1 MNDADL
7 EGFRPDRYF
16 ARSWALLTRDRG
28 WIKPI
33 LAMIA
38 ATLVPIVGLLGV
50 MGYAA
55 EWARLTAWG
64 VTSSPKQK
72 NVRVGACIA
81 SGWRVF
87 VVTVVW
93 SIANSIIL
101 GLLALVPL
109 FGPLLVFAWTI
120 FSIALGIMI
129 MVAALRATIYQ
140 RIVAGLRVPT
150 IWQMV
155 RSDVAGL
162 VRIFGMQMAGAAIF
176 WVVSALI
183 MLLALGTLIP
193 QIVYF
198 ADYVAEFDAIMSDS
212 TRMAVFF
219 EIVVTI
225 LGALGPWIVVGF
237 VLSAAYS
244 VVMMMLGYTAVAL
257 WMRQFNVPAWGREE
271 DPLPGTA
278 PTAQPAEPSPA
289 PDPEPMGLVEPV
301 ETTPEEAVTPAEPEP
316 GEAEK
321 DGEDQLPQ

>member
-1 MNDADL
+1 
-7 EGFRPDRYF
+7 
-16 ARSWALLTRDRG
+16 
-28 WIKPI
+28 
-33 LAMIA
+33 
-38 ATLVPIVGLLGV
+38 
-50 MGYAA
+50 
-55 EWARLTAWG
+55 
-64 VTSSPKQK
+64 
-72 NVRVGACIA
+72 
-81 SGWRVF
+81 
-87 VVTVVW
+87 
-93 SIANSIIL
+93 
-101 GLLALVPL
+101 
-109 FGPLLVFAWTI
+109 
-120 FSIALGIMI
+120 MI

-219 EIVVTI
+219 EIVVTV

-278 PTAQPAEPSPA
+278 PAAQPAEPEPT
-289 PDPEPMGLVEPV
+289 PDPEPMGLAELV
-301 ETTPEEAVTPAEPEP
+301 ETTPEEAVTPTEPEP